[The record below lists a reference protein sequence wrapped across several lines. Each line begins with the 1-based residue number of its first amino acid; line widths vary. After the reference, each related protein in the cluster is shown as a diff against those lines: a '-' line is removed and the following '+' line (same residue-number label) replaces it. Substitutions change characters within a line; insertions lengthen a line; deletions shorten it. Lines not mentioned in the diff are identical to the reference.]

1 MVGVVLGQR
10 RLFCIDFLNSI
21 WYTNIVNIYKS
32 IERMRYIMS
41 FSYDRLWKKLIDEK
55 MNKTDLQE
63 AIQTTPKT
71 IAKMGKDKNVS
82 LETLGRIC
90 ELFKCDIGEIIE
102 YKEKK
107 D

>member
-1 MVGVVLGQR
+1 
-10 RLFCIDFLNSI
+10 
-21 WYTNIVNIYKS
+21 
-32 IERMRYIMS
+32 MS
-41 FSYDRLWKKLIDEK
+41 FSYDRLWKKLIDKK

-102 YKEKK
+102 YKKKK